1 MTLFECFDAD
11 PLPLAQDSERGYE
24 AMVDDSSLQIVCR
37 LRSCPEVG
45 IPQQLTHHIAIRSSV
60 TTFQ

>member
-11 PLPLAQDSERGYE
+11 PMLLGQDTERGYE
-24 AMVDDSSLQIVCR
+24 ALIHNSSLQIFCR

-45 IPQQLTHHIAIRSSV
+45 ILQQLSHLIAIRSSI
-60 TTFQ
+60 TTFR